1 MPGTLVLVLLLLVV
15 MVGAAHSHL
24 VVLRD
29 TGTRTKRE
37 VGPVTSHGGGQYS
50 GGHHNGGHHNH
61 TKQPQKKY
69 KRLQHSIMV
78 QADIRSRSDQLTL
91 IMHKYIITSST
102 GWPVCHDMKQGVVNQ
117 VL

>member
-1 MPGTLVLVLLLLVV
+1 MPGTLVLVLLLV

-78 QADIRSRSDQLTL
+78 QADIRSRSEQSTM
-91 IMHKYIITSST
+91 IMNTSSRCT
-102 GWPVCHDMKQGVVNQ
+102 LHVYIVYKETRD
-117 VL
+117 LTE

>member
-29 TGTRTKRE
+29 TGTRVRRE
-37 VGPVTSHGGGQYS
+37 VGPVTSQG

-78 QADIRSRSDQLTL
+78 QADIRSRSEQSTL
-91 IMHKYIITSST
+91 IMNTSSRCT
-102 GWPVCHDMKQGVVNQ
+102 LHVYIVYNETRDLPE
-117 VL
+117 

>member
-1 MPGTLVLVLLLLVV
+1 MPGTLVLVLLLVV

-29 TGTRTKRE
+29 TGTRVRRE
-37 VGPVTSHGGGQYS
+37 VGPVTSQGGGQYN
-50 GGHHNGGHHNH
+50 GGQYNGGHHNH

-78 QADIRSRSDQLTL
+78 QADIRSRSDQSQ
-91 IMHKYIITSST
+91 H
-102 GWPVCHDMKQGVVNQ
+102 
-117 VL
+117 

>member
-1 MPGTLVLVLLLLVV
+1 MPGTLLLVLLVVV

-29 TGTRTKRE
+29 TGTRVRRE
-37 VGPVTSHGGGQYS
+37 VGPVTSQGGGYYS
-50 GGHHNGGHHNH
+50 GGHHNH

-78 QADIRSRSDQLTL
+78 QADIRSRSEQSTL
-91 IMHKYIITSST
+91 ITNTSSIDALCMFT
-102 GWPVCHDMKQGVVNQ
+102 MRPET
-117 VL
+117 